1 MLKKSIDQMSKLIQ
15 SMQVP
20 ANFHGFSF
28 ATNLAAMSF
37 QNHAKDFFKLLSTA
51 M

>member
-28 ATNLAAMSF
+28 ATNLAANFGCCHFRIMPEIFSSF
-37 QNHAKDFFKLLSTA
+37 
-51 M
+51 